1 MKWMFHFKKM
11 CGLFLFIASSALA
24 NSVPPGFETLAFGQ
38 DEFLTVQIEGESYD
52 VAPVHITPD
61 TLTFLKP
68 DEVIKQ
74 SYFSGMSDSDKNIVL
89 SHLKKPLSR
98 HDSEYTPEVNE
109 DVGAVYNEES
119 QTVVLLIN
127 PALKGNIK
135 HAYFTESRNDVS
147 PAFISQQAISLSHG
161 ALEESMGGNGHWALG
176 VGGKGYVMSDWSFA
190 KNNTRHAGNYSA
202 FRTENLFY
210 RRDLSNTVY
219 VQGGHMNSTG
229 LSDTN
234 GGNFPLSL
242 LPVPRITGIR
252 VGSTDAYLNT
262 AQESVASPLT
272 VILTEAARIDIY
284 KGERLLGTRYEEA
297 GVRRL
302 DTQGFPAGAYPV
314 TLKIYH
320 NGQLSRVMTQYF
332 RNTGDDGVSHTT
344 RWFLQGGEADSGI
357 QTLYTRSN
365 KGHSRTEIAAGVRH
379 ELHSG
384 ITWTGAVQYHDK
396 IYLMENDISW
406 RIPVFSGVIELDGG
420 MMTKKD
426 HLVAGQVQTTWAAGN
441 TSLSLSHYQSYMGSE
456 NVDDRYRSESA
467 TFDVSEGRWFGSLG
481 LTRSRNAL
489 RYYNWSQPFYG
500 NASTE
505 ALDWKHNT
513 SERGWSATDIML
525 SLGYSAHYGD
535 INIMPR
541 MGVSER
547 FARNQN
553 DKSFFFSLTLSRY
566 QAPSGSNGM
575 SSDTSLQMNA
585 ATAHQSNSMV
595 LSQRWEQEG
604 DTWKNFGVSVSQGDK
619 QQNGRVDGEW
629 IGHAGAADLTFSLDR
644 YHGESQKT
652 VSGQYGSNFA
662 ITRNGFFWGEGRG
675 DASQLSGMVVDTR
688 VDNDA
693 GVQGDIAE
701 VSGSSGRTIRLVQ
714 SERVFLPLTQYASN
728 AVDIDNVAQK
738 GANGQL
744 TQGGGHNELFL
755 LPGHVKLT
763 RLYSEATYIYTG
775 RLVRGNGTPLSEG
788 SILNASVP
796 DANSNGDFVAE
807 FSHPPETLYA
817 LSQGVIYACPVHFT
831 EGFNNIRH
839 IGTVTCAETA
849 VASLPQSVRKS
860 RRVSL
865 LLAMSPRKQAAETA
879 QS

>member
-1 MKWMFHFKKM
+1 MKWMFHIKKM
-11 CGLFLFIASSALA
+11 FGLVLFSASSALA
-24 NSVPPGFETLAFGQ
+24 NSPPPEFKTLALGQ
-38 DEFLTVQIEGESYD
+38 DEFLTVQIEGQSYD
-52 VAPVHITPD
+52 VARVHITPD
-61 TLTFLKP
+61 TLTFLNP
-68 DEVIKQ
+68 DDVIRQ
-74 SYFSGMSDSDKNIVL
+74 SYFAGMRDSDKNIVL
-89 SHLKKPLSR
+89 SYLKKPLPR
-98 HDSEYTPEVNE
+98 HDGEYTPEVNE
-109 DVGAVYNEES
+109 DVGCVYNEES

-127 PALKGNIK
+127 PTLKEKVK
-135 HAYFTESRNDVS
+135 HAYFTESRNNVS
-147 PAFISQQAISLSHG
+147 PAFISQQAISLSY
-161 ALEESMGGNGHWALG
+161 AAQEESVGGNGYWALG
-176 VGGKGYVMSDWSFA
+176 AGDKGYVMGDWNFA
-190 KNNTRHAGNYSA
+190 KNNTLHAGSYSA

-210 RRDLSNTVY
+210 RRDLSNTAY

-229 LSDTN
+229 LNDIN

-262 AQESVASPLT
+262 AQESGASPLT

-284 KGERLLGTRYEEA
+284 KGARLLGTRYEEA

-357 QTLYTRSN
+357 DPLYTRSN

-384 ITWTGAVQYHDK
+384 VTWTGAMQYHDK
-396 IYLMENDISW
+396 NYLMENDISW
-406 RIPVFSGVIELDGG
+406 RIPAFSGVIELDGG
-420 MMTKKD
+420 MLTEKD
-426 HLVAGQVQTTWAAGN
+426 HLVAGQVQTTWAKGN

-456 NVDDRYRSESA
+456 NVDSHYCSESA
-467 TFDVSEGRWFGSLG
+467 TFDISEGQWFGALG
-481 LTRSRNAL
+481 LTRTRNAS
-489 RYYNWSQPFYG
+489 RYYNWSQPFYSR
-500 NASTE
+500 ASTE
-505 ALDWKHNT
+505 VLDWKHNIP
-513 SERGWSATDIML
+513 ERRWSATDIML

-541 MGVSER
+541 TGVSER

-553 DKSFFFSLTLSRY
+553 DKSVFFFLTLSRY
-566 QAPSGSNGM
+566 QAPSNSNGI
-575 SSDTSLQMNA
+575 SSDTRLQMNA
-585 ATAHQSNSMV
+585 TTARQSNSME
-595 LSQRWEQEG
+595 LSQRWAQEEG
-604 DTWKNFGVSVSQGDK
+604 TWKNFGVSVLQGDK
-619 QQNGRVDGEW
+619 QQNSRVDGEW

-693 GVQGDIAE
+693 RVQGDIAE
-701 VSGSSGRTIRLVQ
+701 VSGSSGRTIRLAQ

-744 TQGGGHNELFL
+744 TQGGGHHELFL

-775 RLVRGNGTPLSEG
+775 RLVRSNGTPLSGG

-796 DANSNGDFVAE
+796 DANSNGGFVAE

-817 LSQGVIYACPVHFT
+817 LSQGVIYTCPVHFT

-839 IGTVTCAETA
+839 IGTVSCAETA

-860 RRVSL
+860 RRTSL
-865 LLAMSPRKQAAETA
+865 LLAMSPRKQAVETT
-879 QS
+879 